1 MQPGKTKFPLPKPA
15 NGINREI
22 SSMFAAPSE
31 ERSHDGASHTCGEN
45 ITKPRSKVKKKA
57 TSPKVTL
64 PPLCREPPS
73 LSAAFVARPLFNCTP
88 VLRNVPFDR
97 PLSVVEL
104 PHLIAH
110 VGPGKAADDTKWTE
124 GPRLMASALGTHIPI
139 RTADESTA
147 QRYIKNNYRDLIL
160 LYLIV
165 LMMIMVCNWSRCV
178 FMAFD
183 TMFSL
188 PHSIFFHLPKC
199 HKELTTCAV

>member
-1 MQPGKTKFPLPKPA
+1 
-15 NGINREI
+15 
-22 SSMFAAPSE
+22 MFAAPSE

-73 LSAAFVARPLFNCTP
+73 LSAALVAKPLFNCTP

-97 PLSVVEL
+97 PLSVVDL
-104 PHLIAH
+104 PHLIAQ

-147 QRYIKNNYRDLIL
+147 QRYMKFYFLKIHIYIL

-165 LMMIMVCNWSRCV
+165 LMMSMVCNV
-178 FMAFD
+178 FVAFD
-183 TMFSL
+183 TMSAWNKYFPDIVLGQHIIGVLSHTQNFLSL
-188 PHSIFFHLPKC
+188 T
-199 HKELTTCAV
+199 TTCAI